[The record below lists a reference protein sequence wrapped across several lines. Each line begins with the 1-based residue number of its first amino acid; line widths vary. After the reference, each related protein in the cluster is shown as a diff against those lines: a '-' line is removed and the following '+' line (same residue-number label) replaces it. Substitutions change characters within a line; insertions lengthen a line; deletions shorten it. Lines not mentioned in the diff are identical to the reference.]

1 MEGFDDLKL
10 GSGLGFDVSKLPQ
23 SLRTKLE
30 GQARSYM
37 PSSDRQ
43 AFFKK
48 NYPAMYEQ
56 LKNIKKVGGTRFNKN
71 LACVESLCENHLAL
85 KLREGSIQFDAESGA
100 FVPVMEA
107 ANTTADIAN
116 FLWVQFPLL
125 RKIYFSNMFINL
137 VSVQPARSRSGTY
150 FKMDVQKATTAS
162 TTTAGDSVFTK
173 ANFDKNYADY
183 TEDGAVRDIK
193 MTLAT
198 DTFTTS
204 ERALAAEVTDM
215 LQQDLN
221 AEHGMDAFQEL
232 MPVLVD
238 ELTKTESWLLL
249 DTLLAGS
256 AGFSADLTWNENGYE
271 TEDANYTFHKKS
283 YKQTVVDEI
292 NNASREIQKNV
303 GKRANW
309 VLMDL
314 DTWGKLENSLEN
326 VFKDAYGVSE
336 VRSITGATLDNLGE
350 DNTNHQ
356 WMGVLNGRYD
366 VYVDNSG
373 HTGLANKIIVG
384 STSSQWLY
392 QGLVYIPFILGFAP
406 GRLRSYDNI
415 FKTKEGMLNRSGSK
429 MVNAQFYAQITV
441 TQS

>member
-1 MEGFDDLKL
+1 MEGFDDLKI
-10 GSGLGFDVSKLPQ
+10 GNGLGFDIGKLPQ

-37 PSSDRQ
+37 PSSQRQ

-56 LKNIKKVGGTRFNKN
+56 LENVKKVSGTRFNKN

-85 KLREGSIQFDAESGA
+85 KLREGGVKFDENTKT
-100 FVPVMEA
+100 FVPVQEA
-107 ANTTADIAN
+107 ANTTADVAN

-150 FKMDVQKATTAS
+150 FKMDVVKGTTAGAS
-162 TTTAGDSVFTK
+162 TAGDSIFDK
-173 ANFDKNYADY
+173 ANFDKTYAGY
-183 TEDGAVRDIK
+183 TEDGTVKDIK
-193 MTLAT
+193 M
-198 DTFTTS
+198 
-204 ERALAAEVTDM
+204 TDM

-271 TEDANYTFHKKS
+271 TEDAKYTLHKKS
-283 YKQTVVDEI
+283 YKQTVVDQI
-292 NNASREIQKNV
+292 NDASREIQKNV
-303 GKRANW
+303 GRRANW
-309 VLMDL
+309 VLMDI

-336 VRSITGATLDNLGE
+336 LRSITGATLDNLGE

-373 HTGLANKIIVG
+373 HSGLQGKIIVG

-429 MVNAQFYAQITV
+429 MVNPEFYAQITV